1 MSARAKTQIYSLI
14 LSVLAAFAGAAPALA
29 AQTAV
34 ATFAGG
40 CFWCTESDFDK
51 VDGVVRTTSGYI
63 GGHVD
68 NPDYSRVSAGITGHT
83 EGVEI
88 EFDPAVVSYEKLL
101 DIYWR
106 SIDPTVDDRQFCDKG
121 SQYRPEIFVHD
132 SKQRSLAETSK
143 KTVSET
149 KPFKEPIKVMI
160 TDATR
165 FWPAESYHQDYHTKS
180 PLRYKFYRKS
190 CGRDQRLN
198 ELWGDAS
205 QS

>member
-1 MSARAKTQIYSLI
+1 MSIRSKIQTCSLTLTALI
-14 LSVLAAFAGAAPALA
+14 AIAASTTAMAAS
-29 AQTAV
+29 TSV

-83 EGVEI
+83 EAVEI
-88 EFDPAVVSYEKLL
+88 EFDPSVVSYEKLL
-101 DIYWR
+101 EIYWR
-106 SIDPTVDDRQFCDKG
+106 SVDPTVDDRQFCDKG

-143 KTVSET
+143 KTVIDT
-149 KPFKEPIKVMI
+149 KPFEAPIKVMI

-190 CGRDQRLN
+190 CGRDKRLS
-198 ELWGDAS
+198 ELWGNAS
-205 QS
+205 

>member
-1 MSARAKTQIYSLI
+1 MSIRSKIQTCSLTLTALI
-14 LSVLAAFAGAAPALA
+14 AITASTTAMAAS
-29 AQTAV
+29 TSV

-83 EGVEI
+83 EAVEI
-88 EFDPAVVSYEKLL
+88 EFDPSVVSYEKLL
-101 DIYWR
+101 EIYWR
-106 SIDPTVDDRQFCDKG
+106 SVDPTVDDRQFCDKG

-143 KTVSET
+143 KTVIDT
-149 KPFKEPIKVMI
+149 KPFEAPIKVMI

-190 CGRDQRLN
+190 CGRDKRLS
-198 ELWGDAS
+198 ELWGNAS
-205 QS
+205 